1 MNRKKLK
8 IVKIMFSD
16 IPEIMTPK
24 KASGNEVLKPE
35 NFRPYL
41 QIFKDSKIIYNSL
54 NSNLLPSYGKSD
66 LTIWFD
72 INLEI
77 KDDILI
83 RCKHYHNNEIR
94 YPVFR
99 VMLHTGFFFDNV
111 LRVYKVFFLY
121 FLINNF

>member
-1 MNRKKLK
+1 MNKKKLK
-8 IVKIMFSD
+8 IVKIMFND
-16 IPEIMTPK
+16 IPEITIPVK
-24 KASGNEVLKPE
+24 SSGKEVLKPE

-54 NSNLLPSYGKSD
+54 NSNLIPSYVKTD

-72 INLEI
+72 VNLQI

-83 RCKHYHNNEIR
+83 RCKHYHDNETR

-111 LRVYKVFFLY
+111 LRVYKVISIF
-121 FLINNF
+121 